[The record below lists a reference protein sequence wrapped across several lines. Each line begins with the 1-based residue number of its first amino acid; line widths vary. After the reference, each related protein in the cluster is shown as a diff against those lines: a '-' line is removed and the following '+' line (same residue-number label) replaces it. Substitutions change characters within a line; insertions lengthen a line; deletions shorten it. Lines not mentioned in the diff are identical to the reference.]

1 MPIMCLRVTSSY
13 GSSFYRA
20 SSRNFNLS
28 FTFQLPPL
36 THNALLPG
44 QKDMT
49 CVTELYQIP
58 DDLSRT
64 GHMLTIV
71 SCLTSTCD
79 TNFGSGQLACNRFQ
93 PQKEAATTVF
103 VWGSVSLTSFLSM
116 SIPHSI
122 APCLSYC
129 RFVCLC

>member
-1 MPIMCLRVTSSY
+1 MPIMCLGVTASY
-13 GSSFYRA
+13 GSSFFKA
-20 SSRNFNLS
+20 SSRNSKLS
-28 FTFQLPPL
+28 ATFQLPPL
-36 THNALLPG
+36 THNALLSG

-58 DDLSRT
+58 DDLLRT
-64 GHMLTIV
+64 SHMLTIV
-71 SCLTSTCD
+71 SSLTSSCAI
-79 TNFGSGQLACNRFQ
+79 NFGSGQSTCNRFQ
-93 PQKEAATTVF
+93 PQNEGAAIVF

-129 RFVCLC
+129 

>member
-1 MPIMCLRVTSSY
+1 MPIMCLGVTSSY
-13 GSSFYRA
+13 GSSFFKA

-28 FTFQLPPL
+28 GTFQLPPL
-36 THNALLPG
+36 THNALLSG
-44 QKDMT
+44 SGHKDMT

-64 GHMLTIV
+64 GHVLTIV
-71 SCLTSTCD
+71 SSLTSTCD
-79 TNFGSGQLACNRFQ
+79 TNFGSGQLACNRFH
-93 PQKEAATTVF
+93 PQKEGAAIVF

-122 APCLSYC
+122 VPCLSYC
-129 RFVCLC
+129 